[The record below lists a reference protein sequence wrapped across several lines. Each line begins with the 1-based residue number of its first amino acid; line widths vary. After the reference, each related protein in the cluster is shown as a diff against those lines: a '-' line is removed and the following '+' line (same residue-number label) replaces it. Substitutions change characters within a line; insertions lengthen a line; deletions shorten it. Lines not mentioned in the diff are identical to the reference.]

1 MSFFGKIA
9 IHIALLTTVEGLVR
23 LLVDGFFKDKFDRV
37 NMVVIVVLFVMI
49 VLLNNVLVA
58 VIAFMTMMLYWLLL
72 DRNVVILRLVIIK
85 FISIFD

>member
-1 MSFFGKIA
+1 MSLFRKIA
-9 IHIALLTTVEGLVR
+9 IHIALFTTVEGLVR

-37 NMVVIVVLFVMI
+37 NIVVIVVLFVMI

-58 VIAFMTMMLYWLLL
+58 VLAFMTMVLYWLFL
-72 DRNVVILRLVIIK
+72 DSNVVILRLVIIK

>member
-1 MSFFGKIA
+1 MSLFGKIS
-9 IHIALLTTVEGLVR
+9 IHIALFTTVEGLVR

-58 VIAFMTMMLYWLLL
+58 VIAIMTMVLYWLLL
-72 DRNVVILRLVIIK
+72 DRNVVILGLVIIK